1 MKQGISI
8 EKTLVFG
15 GGDKKIPVVL
25 KGLTS
30 VQSYFKLQFIPQYYK
45 PVCFKTLHYCTTQ
58 PLLKLKRSFLLVMY
72 SMYNA
77 FAAILIT
84 YTALLL

>member
-25 KGLTS
+25 KGLKYQQCLT
-30 VQSYFKLQFIPQYYK
+30 Y
-45 PVCFKTLHYCTTQ
+45 LH
-58 PLLKLKRSFLLVMY
+58 VY
-72 SMYNA
+72 SIHIA
-77 FAAILIT
+77 PGFR
-84 YTALLL
+84 